1 MRAILDEQLIAGYLA
16 GDKEALEILIKR
28 YFKRIYGFAYR
39 YAGNSQDAE
48 DITQEVFVKAWR
60 NLKKFNPQRS
70 RFAILRG
77 KQNNS
82 FKIWIFHI
90 AKNTSLDLLK
100 KKKAIPFSNFEAE
113 EGENFF
119 TGALADPAPLPSE
132 LLERADIALVLNS
145 AVEKLPS
152 KYHMVLFLHYNDCFT
167 FREIAEIL
175 GEPLHT
181 VKSRHRRA
189 LIQLRKLLP
198 EY

>member
-1 MRAILDEQLIAGYLA
+1 MQAILDEQLIADYLA

-60 NLKKFNPQRS
+60 NLKKFD
-70 RFAILRG
+70 
-77 KQNNS
+77 QNKN
-82 FKIWIFHI
+82 FKTWIFHI

-100 KKKAIPFSNFEAE
+100 KKKAIPFSSFGAE

-119 TGALADPAPLPSE
+119 TGTLADPAPLPSE
-132 LLERADIALVLNS
+132 LFERADIALVLNS
-145 AVEKLPS
+145 AVEKLPP
-152 KYHMVLFLHYNDCFT
+152 KYHAILFFYYNDRFT